1 MNRYIFILFG
11 ILLSFK
17 VSAQEDINNILRQIE
32 SNNPEIKSSKEL
44 MKSQI
49 WDTKGT
55 NNLENPTVSYSHMW
69 DTKNSSE
76 TESELEVSQSFDF
89 PTAYISR
96 KKANKKTISAL
107 EFAYQEQ
114 RQTILLQAKEVC
126 LDIIMLNQQAD
137 LLKRRMEY
145 ANDLSLAYQ
154 KMLDSGDA
162 TSIEV
167 NKIKLEL
174 LNLQTELTINNSALK
189 NKKAEL
195 TLLNGNKAIDLVN
208 TEYAE
213 EDLPAYALIRDEVVQ
228 SNNQLQSS
236 QSEYESAVKQISV
249 SKAGWLP
256 GFEVG
261 YKRNSGSG
269 FRSNGVLVGVSI
281 PIFNN
286 RGKVSSAKAN
296 ALSKFYATDMIK
308 LSVES
313 QAYQAYQ
320 EASMMKNQIDNYDST
335 LDIENMLAL
344 LNQAL
349 EGGELNMTSYFVEVA
364 TAYQSLENY
373 IQIKNIYHKQLAKMY
388 RHRL

>member
-11 ILLSFK
+11 LLLSFK

-96 KKANKKTISAL
+96 KKANKKTINAL
-107 EFAYQEQ
+107 EYAYQEQ

-126 LDIIMLNQQAD
+126 LDIIMLNQQSD

-195 TLLNGNKAIDLVN
+195 ILLNGNKTIDLVD

-320 EASMMKNQIDNYDST
+320 EASMMKNQIDNYDNT

-373 IQIKNIYHKQLAKMY
+373 IQIKNIYHKQLAKIY

>member
-320 EASMMKNQIDNYDST
+320 EASMMKNQIDNYDNT

>member
-96 KKANKKTISAL
+96 KKANKKTINAL
-107 EFAYQEQ
+107 EYAYQEQ

-126 LDIIMLNQQAD
+126 LDIIMLNQQSD

-195 TLLNGNKAIDLVN
+195 ILLNGNKTIDLVD

-236 QSEYESAVKQISV
+236 QSE
-249 SKAGWLP
+249 
-256 GFEVG
+256 
-261 YKRNSGSG
+261 
-269 FRSNGVLVGVSI
+269 
-281 PIFNN
+281 
-286 RGKVSSAKAN
+286 
-296 ALSKFYATDMIK
+296 
-308 LSVES
+308 
-313 QAYQAYQ
+313 
-320 EASMMKNQIDNYDST
+320 
-335 LDIENMLAL
+335 
-344 LNQAL
+344 
-349 EGGELNMTSYFVEVA
+349 
-364 TAYQSLENY
+364 
-373 IQIKNIYHKQLAKMY
+373 
-388 RHRL
+388 